1 MLEAVL
7 MHMNNWFD
15 RDGRRYWHVESG
27 ELSIEGGSLLGAG
40 GWLAEGQYFRIEGSR
55 LNDGLH
61 QHPADDLHDEVFE
74 GRAYELRIPAA
85 VVELAERIGE
95 WEQANG
101 EASRG
106 LYASQ
111 SVPTLSVTMREDI
124 AAPNGLTGWQA
135 AFAGELKRWKKAVA

>member
-7 MHMNNWFD
+7 MHMDNWFD

-106 LYASQ
+106 LYASE
-111 SVPTLSVTMREDI
+111 SFGGYSYTLKGQNEASGAV
-124 AAPNGLTGWQA
+124 TGWQQ
-135 AFAGELKRWKKAVA
+135 AFAGDLKRWRKL

>member
-1 MLEAVL
+1 MLAAVL
-7 MHMNNWFD
+7 AYMNNWFD

-27 ELSIEGGSLLGAG
+27 ELSIEGGSLSGAG
-40 GWLAEGQYFRIEGSR
+40 EWLADGQWFRIEGSR

-61 QHPADDLHDEVFE
+61 QHPCYDLHDEVFE

-106 LYASQ
+106 LYASE
-111 SVPTLSVTMREDI
+111 SFGGYSYTLKDAG
-124 AAPNGLTGWQA
+124 AADGGSGGWQQ
-135 AFAGELKRWKKAVA
+135 AFAGDLKRWRKL